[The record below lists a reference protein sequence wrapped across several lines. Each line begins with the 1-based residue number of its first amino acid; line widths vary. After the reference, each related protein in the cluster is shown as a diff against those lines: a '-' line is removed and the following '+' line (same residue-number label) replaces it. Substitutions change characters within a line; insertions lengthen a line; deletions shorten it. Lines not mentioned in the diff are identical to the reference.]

1 MFRVAARLPLET
13 PFNIFVMINQ
23 TARLYILIDKVYD
36 DLKFIFMKSNKI
48 NGKRGEGDGKNQM
61 V

>member
-1 MFRVAARLPLET
+1 MLRVAAKLPLET

-23 TARLYILIDKVYD
+23 TARLHILIDKVYD
-36 DLKFIFMKSNKI
+36 DLKFIFMKSSKI
-48 NGKRGEGDGKNQM
+48 NGKRGEGNGKNQM